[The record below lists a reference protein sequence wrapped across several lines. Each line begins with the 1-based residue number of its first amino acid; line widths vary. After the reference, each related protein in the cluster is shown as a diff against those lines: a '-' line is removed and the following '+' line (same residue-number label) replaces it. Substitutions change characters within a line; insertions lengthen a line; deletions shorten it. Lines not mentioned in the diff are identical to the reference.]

1 MGMEGALASEGPKLE
16 GPKLSAQKVR
26 NLLVKAGFGK
36 ALYSGYVYPR
46 AGFWV
51 SKLHVGRDEDQII
64 VEYKPAHTYRPRN
77 RDERERDI
85 AMEAKMLNQYHEA
98 LIAAGLQVTRVER
111 SPGGRLAW
119 LVVA

>member
-1 MGMEGALASEGPKLE
+1 MGMDETLAAESPKLE
-16 GPKLSAQKVR
+16 EPKLSTQRVR
-26 NLLVKAGFGK
+26 NLLTKAGFTK
-36 ALYSGYVYPR
+36 AFYSGYVYPR

-64 VEYKPAHTYRPRN
+64 VEYKPAHTYRPQN
-77 RDERERDI
+77 RDERAHDRG
-85 AMEAKMLNQYHEA
+85 MEAKMLNRYQEVLSA
-98 LIAAGLQVTRVER
+98 SGIQVTRVER